1 MNSKIDKVKNK
12 VDNLQ
17 AQVNNIKNKK
27 NKTNK
32 GSKKNKFYFKTGA
45 KDRIPLNPL
54 SFRKSPKDKIVHL
67 LEEYHRVTRAR
78 YLFAMI
84 HPEVAVNQ
92 GYQVKLYSDV
102 PVPSSSIG
110 FKTTYQCKTS
120 DNGTFCLTWTPNFL
134 CTAQSLKLD
143 FPDVESSFYSNL
155 AYNSSTTL
163 TGSAADN
170 SFVFL
175 PSYVPDIKLQKYR
188 LVSAL
193 IKVKYNGSVL
203 NQSGTMYSCATFD
216 QISVVS
222 GFYSETLA
230 NVNAT
235 SARFGDFSLVRNG
248 LWNRTVNITSD
259 ADGIECLYVPMDPT
273 DVTFYP
279 IGDYY
284 GLGTD
289 DTVSTGATKF
299 TRQIS
304 TEGAHVNYV
313 IAGQNLPVS
322 TSCIYIE
329 IYANFEV
336 IADPQSAPVI
346 RSSIE
351 SSLNRVDND
360 ILTDLTSNI
369 TKTGQLIRVSKPN
382 VDWTSRIGDFVRKTY
397 HIAKT
402 AWPIISKFFL

>member
-1 MNSKIDKVKNK
+1 MKAKINNDKVNKINNK
-12 VDNLQ
+12 VDNLR
-17 AQVNNIKNKK
+17 AQVNNMKKDKRRRLRNYSVFKNGKDRLPS
-27 NKTNK
+27 NPLNFR
-32 GSKKNKFYFKTGA
+32 NNP
-45 KDRIPLNPL
+45 KDRI
-54 SFRKSPKDKIVHL
+54 VQL

-110 FKTTYQCKTS
+110 FKSTYQCSTS
-120 DNGTFCLTWTPNFL
+120 AKGTFCLAWTPNFL
-134 CTAQSLKLD
+134 CTAQSLSID
-143 FPDVESSFYSNL
+143 FPDVPQPTYSNL
-155 AYNSSTTL
+155 SYNSSSDLDGT
-163 TGSAADN
+163 SANID
-170 SFVFL
+170 FDFL
-175 PSYVPDIKLQKYR
+175 PSYIPDIKLQKYR

-216 QISVVS
+216 QIAVS
-222 GFYSETLA
+222 SGYHDSLHP
-230 NVNAT
+230 NVTVN
-235 SARFGDFSLVRNG
+235 RFGDFSLVRNG

-273 DVTFYP
+273 DMTFYP

-284 GLGTD
+284 GLGSD
-289 DTVSTGATKF
+289 SIISEGTKK
-299 TRQIS
+299 TLRQIS

-313 IAGQNLPVS
+313 IAGQNLPPS

-329 IYANFEV
+329 VYANFEV

-351 SSLNRVDND
+351 SSLTRADNN

-369 TKTGQLIRVSKPN
+369 TKTGQLIRTSKPN
-382 VDWTSRIGDFVRKTY
+382 TDWSSRIGDFVRKTY
-397 HIAKT
+397 KIAKT
-402 AWPIISKFFL
+402 AWPIVSKYFL

>member
-1 MNSKIDKVKNK
+1 MNTKIDKVKNK

-17 AQVNNIKNKK
+17 AQVNNMKNKK
-27 NKTNK
+27 NKANK
-32 GSKKNKFYFKTGA
+32 TRSNKNKFYFKTGV
-45 KDRIPLNPL
+45 KDRLPSNPL
-54 SFRKSPKDKIVHL
+54 SFRKSPKDKIVQL

-110 FKTTYQCKTS
+110 FKTTYQCNTS
-120 DNGTFCLTWTPNFL
+120 DKGTFCLTWTPNFL
-134 CTAQSLKLD
+134 CTSQSLKVD
-143 FPDVESSFYSNL
+143 FPDVNAPFYSNL
-155 AYNSSTTL
+155 AYNSTGTL
-163 TGSAADN
+163 TGAAPDN
-170 SFVFL
+170 SFIFL
-175 PSYVPDIKLQKYR
+175 PSYIPDIKLQKYR

-222 GFYSETLA
+222 GYNNA
-230 NVNAT
+230 NAVINPS

-248 LWNRTVNITSD
+248 LWNRSINITSD

-273 DVTFYP
+273 DITFYP

-289 DTVSTGATKF
+289 QISSDGATKYV
-299 TRQIS
+299 RQIS

-329 IYANFEV
+329 VYANFEV

-351 SSLNRVDND
+351 SSLTRTDND

-369 TKTGQLIRVSKPN
+369 TKNGQLIRTSKPN
-382 VDWTSRIGDFVRKTY
+382 VDWSSRIGDFVRKTY
-397 HIAKT
+397 HVAKT

>member
-1 MNSKIDKVKNK
+1 MKSKTDKVTKINNK
-12 VDNLQ
+12 VDNLR
-17 AQVNNIKNKK
+17 AQVNNLKKKKNNNVKSFAYLKK
-27 NKTNK
+27 NK
-32 GSKKNKFYFKTGA
+32 
-45 KDRIPLNPL
+45 DRIASNPL
-54 SFRKSPKDKIVHL
+54 SFRNQPKDKIVQL

-110 FKTTYQCKTS
+110 FKSTYQCSTSKT
-120 DNGTFCLTWTPNFL
+120 GTFCLAWTPNFL
-134 CTAQSLKLD
+134 CTAQSLSLD
-143 FPDVESSFYSNL
+143 FPEVLNPFYSNL
-155 AYNSSTTL
+155 SYNYSETLDGSSENTNF
-163 TGSAADN
+163 G
-170 SFVFL
+170 FL

-216 QISVVS
+216 QISVAS
-222 GFYSETLA
+222 GYYNTNQA
-230 NVNAT
+230 NLNVK
-235 SARFGDFSLVRNG
+235 RFGDFSLVRNG

-273 DVTFYP
+273 DMTFYP

-284 GLGTD
+284 GLGSD
-289 DTVSTGATKF
+289 QIVSEGATKMLK
-299 TRQIS
+299 QIS

-322 TSCIYIE
+322 SSCIYIE
-329 IYANFEV
+329 VYANFEV

-351 SSLNRVDND
+351 SSLTRADND

-369 TKTGQLIRVSKPN
+369 TKTGQLIRTSKPN
-382 VDWTSRIGDFVRKTY
+382 TDWSSRIGDFVRKTY
-397 HIAKT
+397 RIAKT
-402 AWPIISKFFL
+402 AWPIVSKFFL

>member
-1 MNSKIDKVKNK
+1 MNSKIDKVNNK
-12 VDNLQ
+12 VDNLR
-17 AQVNNIKNKK
+17 AQVNNIKKK
-27 NKTNK
+27 
-32 GSKKNKFYFKTGA
+32 SKKNKSRVYFKNNK
-45 KDRIPLNPL
+45 KDRIPSNPL
-54 SFRKSPKDKIVHL
+54 SFRNHPKDKVVQL

-110 FKTTYQCKTS
+110 FKSTYQCSTS
-120 DNGTFCLTWTPNFL
+120 AKGTFCLTWTPNFL
-134 CTAQSLKLD
+134 CTAQSLALD
-143 FPDVESSFYSNL
+143 FPQVENPFYSNI
-155 AYNSSTTL
+155 AYNFDQDL
-163 TGSAADN
+163 DGSAESPN
-170 SFVFL
+170 RFFFL
-175 PSYVPDIKLQKYR
+175 PSYIPDIKLQKYR

-216 QISVVS
+216 QIEVAS
-222 GFYSETLA
+222 GYNNGSTI
-230 NVNAT
+230 NVPA
-235 SARFGDFSLVRNG
+235 SRFGDFSLVRNG
-248 LWNRTVNITSD
+248 LWNRSVNITSD

-273 DVTFYP
+273 DITFYP

-284 GLGTD
+284 GLGS
-289 DTVSTGATKF
+289 DTNVSSGSTKLLK
-299 TRQIS
+299 QIS
-304 TEGAHVNYV
+304 TEGAHVNYI
-313 IAGQNLPVS
+313 IAGQNLPTNS
-322 TSCIYIE
+322 SCIYIE
-329 IYANFEV
+329 VYANFEV

-351 SSLNRVDND
+351 SALTRADND

-369 TKTGQLIRVSKPN
+369 TKTGQLIRTSKPN
-382 VDWTSRIGDFVRKTY
+382 TDWSSRIGDFVRKTY
-397 HIAKT
+397 RVAKT

>member
-1 MNSKIDKVKNK
+1 MNSRIDKVNNK
-12 VDNLQ
+12 IDNLR

-27 NKTNK
+27 M
-32 GSKKNKFYFKTGA
+32 KNKNSNKVILKTGN
-45 KDRIPLNPL
+45 KDRLASNPL
-54 SFRKSPKDKIVHL
+54 SFRRSPKDKIVKL
-67 LEEYHRVTRAR
+67 LEEYHRITRAR

-110 FKTTYQCKTS
+110 FKSTYQCSTS
-120 DNGTFCLTWTPNFL
+120 DKGTFCLTWTPNFL
-134 CTAQSLKLD
+134 CTAQSLVIE
-143 FPDVESSFYSNL
+143 FPNVREPFYSNL
-155 AYNSSTTL
+155 SYNSDPELDGSTTSG
-163 TGSAADN
+163 T
-170 SFVFL
+170 FKFL
-175 PSYVPDIKLQKYR
+175 PAYIPDIKLQKYR

-216 QISVVS
+216 QIQVAS
-222 GFYSETLA
+222 GA
-230 NVNAT
+230 NSLSAFNT
-235 SARFGDFSLVRNG
+235 SATRFGDFSLVRNG

-273 DVTFYP
+273 DITFYP

-284 GLGTD
+284 GLGID
-289 DTVSTGATKF
+289 SISGEGPTKLLK
-299 TRQIS
+299 QIS

-313 IAGQNLPVS
+313 IAGQNLPIS
-322 TSCIYIE
+322 SSCIYIE
-329 IYANFEV
+329 VYANFEV

-351 SSLNRVDND
+351 SSLTRADND

-369 TKTGQLIRVSKPN
+369 TKTGQLIRTSKPN
-382 VDWTSRIGDFVRKTY
+382 TDWSSRIGDFVRKTY
-397 HIAKT
+397 RIAKS
-402 AWPIISKFFL
+402 AWPVISKFFL

>member
-1 MNSKIDKVKNK
+1 MKSKINNDKVNKINNK
-12 VDNLQ
+12 VDNLR
-17 AQVNNIKNKK
+17 AQVNNMKKDKRKRFRNYSVFKN
-27 NKTNK
+27 
-32 GSKKNKFYFKTGA
+32 GR
-45 KDRIPLNPL
+45 DRLASNPL
-54 SFRKSPKDKIVHL
+54 SFRNNPKDKIVQL

-110 FKTTYQCKTS
+110 FKSTYQCQTS
-120 DNGTFCLTWTPNFL
+120 PKGTFCLAWTPNFL
-134 CTAQSLKLD
+134 CTAQSLSID
-143 FPDVESSFYSNL
+143 FPDVSQPTYSNL
-155 AYNSSTTL
+155 SYNSASDLDGT
-163 TGSAADN
+163 SANID
-170 SFVFL
+170 FEFL
-175 PSYVPDIKLQKYR
+175 PSYIPDIKLQKYR

-216 QISVVS
+216 QIAVS
-222 GFYSETLA
+222 SGYHDPLHP
-230 NVNAT
+230 NVTVN
-235 SARFGDFSLVRNG
+235 RFGDFSLVRNG

-273 DVTFYP
+273 DMTFYP
-279 IGDYY
+279 VGDYY
-284 GLGTD
+284 GLGSD
-289 DTVSTGATKF
+289 SVISEGTKK
-299 TRQIS
+299 TLRQIS

-313 IAGQNLPVS
+313 IAGQNLPPS
-322 TSCIYIE
+322 SSCIYIE
-329 IYANFEV
+329 VYANFEV

-351 SSLNRVDND
+351 SSLTRADNN

-369 TKTGQLIRVSKPN
+369 TKTGQLIRTSKPN
-382 VDWTSRIGDFVRKTY
+382 TDWSSRIGDFVRKTY
-397 HIAKT
+397 KIAKT
-402 AWPIISKFFL
+402 AWPIVSKYFL

>member
-1 MNSKIDKVKNK
+1 MNKIDKVNNK
-12 VDNLQ
+12 VENLR
-17 AQVNNIKNKK
+17 AQVNNIKKKANNK
-27 NKTNK
+27 N
-32 GSKKNKFYFKTGA
+32 KKNKFYVKTNV
-45 KDRIPLNPL
+45 KDRLPSNPL
-54 SFRKSPKDKIVHL
+54 TFRKNPKDKIVQL

-110 FKTTYQCKTS
+110 FKSTYQCSTS
-120 DNGTFCLTWTPNFL
+120 DLGTFCLSWTPNFL
-134 CTAQSLKLD
+134 CTSQSLKID
-143 FPDVESSFYSNL
+143 FPGVEKPIYSNIS
-155 AYNSSTTL
+155 YNNDPLLDGTT
-163 TGSAADN
+163 TISK
-170 SFVFL
+170 FHFM

-216 QISVVS
+216 QIEVIS
-222 GFYSETLA
+222 GFNNQQ
-230 NVNAT
+230 NVNM
-235 SARFGDFSLVRNG
+235 SASRFSDFSLVRNG

-273 DVTFYP
+273 DITFYP

-284 GLGTD
+284 GLGID
-289 DTVSTGATKF
+289 DVNGTGETKF
-299 TRQIS
+299 IRQIS

-313 IAGQNLPVS
+313 IAGQNLPKS
-322 TSCIYIE
+322 ISCIYIE
-329 IYANFEV
+329 VYANFEV

-351 SSLNRVDND
+351 SSLTRADND

-369 TKTGQLIRVSKPN
+369 TKTGQLIRTSKPN
-382 VDWTSRIGDFVRKTY
+382 TDWGARIRDFVRKTY
-397 HIAKT
+397 RIAKT
-402 AWPIISKFFL
+402 AWPVVSKFFL

>member
-1 MNSKIDKVKNK
+1 MNSKINANKVNKINNK
-12 VDNLQ
+12 VDNLR
-17 AQVNNIKNKK
+17 AQVNNLKKK
-27 NKTNK
+27 NRAKGRSFAYLKT
-32 GSKKNKFYFKTGA
+32 A
-45 KDRIPLNPL
+45 KDKLASNPL
-54 SFRKSPKDKIVHL
+54 SFRNNPKDKIVQL

-110 FKTTYQCKTS
+110 FKSTYQCKTS
-120 DNGTFCLTWTPNFL
+120 KQGTFCLTWTPNFL
-134 CTAQSLKLD
+134 CTAQSLHLD
-143 FPDVESSFYSNL
+143 FPDTINPVYSNIS
-155 AYNSSTTL
+155 YNSDEAL
-163 TGSAADN
+163 DGSAPN
-170 SFVFL
+170 SRFQFL

-203 NQSGTMYSCATFD
+203 SQSGTMYSCATFD
-216 QISVVS
+216 QISVAS
-222 GFYSETLA
+222 GSTTGS
-230 NVNAT
+230 AT
-235 SARFGDFSLVRNG
+235 YNNSSTRFGDFSLIRNG

-273 DVTFYP
+273 DMTFYP

-284 GLGTD
+284 GLGSD
-289 DTVSTGATKF
+289 QTVGTGADKTII
-299 TRQIS
+299 QIS

-313 IAGQNLPVS
+313 IAGQNLPAYS
-322 TSCIYIE
+322 SCIYIE
-329 IYANFEV
+329 VYANFEV

-351 SSLNRVDND
+351 SSLTRADND

-369 TKTGQLIRVSKPN
+369 TKTGQLIRTSKPN
-382 VDWTSRIGDFVRKTY
+382 IDWSARISDFVRKTY
-397 HIAKT
+397 RVAKT
-402 AWPIISKFFL
+402 AWPVISKFFL

>member
-1 MNSKIDKVKNK
+1 MKSKIDNSKVDKINNK
-12 VDNLQ
+12 VDNLR
-17 AQVNNIKNKK
+17 AQVNNLKKKKRKNTKSYVILKK
-27 NKTNK
+27 NK
-32 GSKKNKFYFKTGA
+32 
-45 KDRIPLNPL
+45 DRLASNPL
-54 SFRKSPKDKIVHL
+54 TFRNNPKDKIVQL

-110 FKTTYQCKTS
+110 FKSTYQCTTS
-120 DNGTFCLTWTPNFL
+120 KLGTFCLAWTPNFL
-134 CTAQSLKLD
+134 CTAQSLNVD
-143 FPDVESSFYSNL
+143 FPQVAAPYYSNL
-155 AYNSSTTL
+155 SYNYNDELNGSSE
-163 TGSAADN
+163 N
-170 SFVFL
+170 YNFKFL
-175 PSYVPDIKLQKYR
+175 PSYIPDIKLQKYR

-216 QISVVS
+216 QISVAS
-222 GFYSETLA
+222 GYNNPNHFNGTA
-230 NVNAT
+230 Q
-235 SARFGDFSLVRNG
+235 RFGDFSLVRNG

-273 DVTFYP
+273 DLTFYP

-284 GLGTD
+284 GLGSD
-289 DTVSTGATKF
+289 QVLSEGETKHL
-299 TRQIS
+299 RQIS

-313 IAGQNLPVS
+313 IAGQNLPPS
-322 TSCIYIE
+322 ASCIYIE
-329 IYANFEV
+329 VYANFEV

-351 SSLNRVDND
+351 SSLTRADND

-369 TKTGQLIRVSKPN
+369 TKTGQLIRTSKPN
-382 VDWTSRIGDFVRKTY
+382 TDWSSRIGDFVRKTY
-397 HIAKT
+397 RVAKT

>member
-1 MNSKIDKVKNK
+1 MKAKINNDKVNKINNK
-12 VDNLQ
+12 VDNLR
-17 AQVNNIKNKK
+17 AQVNNIKKGQRRRTRNFAILK
-27 NKTNK
+27 N
-32 GSKKNKFYFKTGA
+32 G
-45 KDRIPLNPL
+45 KDRLASNPL
-54 SFRKSPKDKIVHL
+54 SFRNNPKDKIVQL

-110 FKTTYQCKTS
+110 FKSTYQCFTS
-120 DNGTFCLTWTPNFL
+120 TKGTFCLTWTPNFL
-134 CTAQSLKLD
+134 CTAQSLSLD
-143 FPDVESSFYSNL
+143 FPQVVNPTYSNL
-155 AYNSSTTL
+155 SYNSSPDLDGT
-163 TGSAADN
+163 SANID
-170 SFVFL
+170 FEFL
-175 PSYVPDIKLQKYR
+175 PSYIPDIKLQKYR

-216 QISVVS
+216 QIAVS
-222 GFYSETLA
+222 SGYNDPLQP
-230 NVNAT
+230 NVTAK
-235 SARFGDFSLVRNG
+235 RFGDFSLIRNG

-273 DVTFYP
+273 DMTFYP

-284 GLGTD
+284 GLGSD
-289 DTVSTGATKF
+289 DEIAQADKKTL
-299 TRQIS
+299 RQIS

-313 IAGQNLPVS
+313 IAGQNLPQS
-322 TSCIYIE
+322 ASCIYIE
-329 IYANFEV
+329 VYANFEV

-351 SSLNRVDND
+351 SSLTRADNN

-369 TKTGQLIRVSKPN
+369 TKTGQLIRTSKPN
-382 VDWTSRIGDFVRKTY
+382 TDWSARISDFVRKTY
-397 HIAKT
+397 KIAKT
-402 AWPIISKFFL
+402 AWPIVSKYFL

>member
-1 MNSKIDKVKNK
+1 MNSKIDKVNNK
-12 VDNLQ
+12 VDNLR
-17 AQVNNIKNKK
+17 AQVNNIKKKTENK
-27 NKTNK
+27 NKNNK
-32 GSKKNKFYFKTGA
+32 NKNKFYFKSNK
-45 KDRIPLNPL
+45 KDRLPSNPL
-54 SFRKSPKDKIVHL
+54 FFRSHPKDKVVKL

-110 FKTTYQCKTS
+110 FKSTYQCSTS
-120 DNGTFCLTWTPNFL
+120 EKGTFCLTWTPNFL
-134 CTAQSLKLD
+134 CTAQSLATD
-143 FPDVESSFYSNL
+143 FPQVQEPFYSNI
-155 AYNSSTTL
+155 AYNSASTLDGTK
-163 TGSAADN
+163 
-170 SFVFL
+170 
-175 PSYVPDIKLQKYR
+175 PSGGNFFFMPAYVPDIKLQKYR

-216 QISVVS
+216 QIEVAS
-222 GFYSETLA
+222 GYNDSLIT
-230 NVNAT
+230 NA
-235 SARFGDFSLVRNG
+235 AAGRFGDFSLVRNG
-248 LWNRTVNITSD
+248 LWNRSVNITSD

-284 GLGTD
+284 GLGSD
-289 DTVSTGATKF
+289 IEIGAGANRVLK
-299 TRQIS
+299 QIS

-313 IAGQNLPVS
+313 IAGQNLPTS
-322 TSCIYIE
+322 ASCIYIE

-351 SSLNRVDND
+351 SSLTRADND

-369 TKTGQLIRVSKPN
+369 TKTGQLIRTSKPN
-382 VDWTSRIGDFVRKTY
+382 TDWSSRIGDFVRKTY
-397 HIAKT
+397 QIGKT